1 MMREGLRRRVLLALS
16 MTIGVMGT
24 ALPVDAAGLVISA
37 AGTETQSGDISYIH
51 DGTTSDTAGDG
62 ISFESDDPFSVP
74 QSYTYTINSTG
85 GSVVAQGYRYGASIG
100 TDKTLT
106 VTAAKNIDFTAT
118 GTPWESSD
126 EWGYYSYVN
135 PTGMEVTGGTVN
147 LEAAEGITIKG
158 NTYGVYADGSDF
170 NTYNTPDVTTP
181 GVTITMETDADN
193 VITSNAVGGFGSGV
207 AASAGVNLTMT
218 AGGSNRITAMTTDTN
233 DYLATDDMVNGM
245 SIGGS
250 SDLPMTSFGNI
261 TLTAG
266 KDNIVEGSA
275 NGLIAAGEQSIEFD
289 FDDPTAYYPTLNFLH
304 SNITMDAAGDNQ
316 LIGEYDTGIDLYS
329 GTAATLTA
337 GGTNIIQG
345 AQFGAHVDYFA
356 DLTVNGNSDISS
368 QQFALWTAGKADTT
382 LDGQG
387 GTISIT
393 AASSDTSSDNIIPS
407 TPIAV
412 TSLTGGYTTLQNG
425 TLKINGPTA
434 LLAAHTYY
442 QGCVAN
448 AFPEFSSY
456 SSGITVA
463 SVSVVQPA
471 LYAAYVSY
479 TMDNENRASVITALY
494 GKDSEING
502 DIYAYDHGTITIAP
516 EDDGNIDINGDVF
529 ASGNDL
535 LAGEDPYTSPFYLN
549 NPTDSDIT
557 TESKVDITLDNAST
571 LVGMADDGTLMRRA
585 YLAAGNVYSDYGVT
599 DEEWEYITPEAGIL
613 NLTLNNG
620 SEWTMTDSSSV
631 TTLSGSGGY
640 VTYENGG
647 NSLEIENL
655 SGNLTFS
662 MDLDAEDG
670 SQSDMLYVVNGG
682 GTQTLNVKNI
692 QSLDSQMEVGDVV
705 RFATIKN
712 SQNEFVDGS
721 TVAVVTSGIYNS
733 TYNVLYRDYES
744 DPLNTEEYNND
755 RNGGAAYTEGSSKP
769 GTEIVESL
777 YGGEGAKN
785 VYLIKNQTVNDGAKT
800 PSRVRDLVWRY
811 MSDLDTFTK
820 RSGQSQYFTDEGD
833 RGGWIRLGY
842 HNLGVDGVGEL
853 EGNTYELGWTTI
865 ARQNDE
871 RKHRFSAS
879 VAYGKPDGYFEDWGG
894 DLTVRDF
901 SVNLYD
907 THEYYPSAESLAD
920 KPEWKKESHAY
931 WDNYLKYHHVKTEYS
946 AIDRMTGTKYDGDY
960 DQDIWSLSTEYGHK
974 LMMNKDW
981 FWVPQAQLQLSY
993 IGGYDYKDSQGLSV
1007 SGDHDW
1013 SLIGRLGF
1021 DIVKKMD
1028 QKLDSKL
1035 YFKAG
1040 LLHEFMDGNDV
1051 TVSAQGDRY
1060 LNEGDQSGTW
1070 GVFGLGYSAKIGEQ
1084 QYFYVDFERYVGND
1098 FERTYNIRAG
1108 VNWKF

>member
-1 MMREGLRRRVLLALS
+1 
-16 MTIGVMGT
+16 
-24 ALPVDAAGLVISA
+24 
-37 AGTETQSGDISYIH
+37 
-51 DGTTSDTAGDG
+51 
-62 ISFESDDPFSVP
+62 
-74 QSYTYTINSTG
+74 
-85 GSVVAQGYRYGASIG
+85 
-100 TDKTLT
+100 
-106 VTAAKNIDFTAT
+106 
-118 GTPWESSD
+118 
-126 EWGYYSYVN
+126 
-135 PTGMEVTGGTVN
+135 
-147 LEAAEGITIKG
+147 
-158 NTYGVYADGSDF
+158 
-170 NTYNTPDVTTP
+170 
-181 GVTITMETDADN
+181 
-193 VITSNAVGGFGSGV
+193 
-207 AASAGVNLTMT
+207 
-218 AGGSNRITAMTTDTN
+218 
-233 DYLATDDMVNGM
+233 
-245 SIGGS
+245 
-250 SDLPMTSFGNI
+250 
-261 TLTAG
+261 
-266 KDNIVEGSA
+266 
-275 NGLIAAGEQSIEFD
+275 
-289 FDDPTAYYPTLNFLH
+289 
-304 SNITMDAAGDNQ
+304 MDAGGDNQ
-316 LIGEYDTGIDLYS
+316 LIGDYDTGLDIYA
-329 GTAATLTA
+329 GTTATLTA

-345 AQFGAHVDYFA
+345 PQFGAHVDYFA
-356 DLTVNGNSDISS
+356 DLTVNGDSDISS
-368 QQFALWTAGKADTT
+368 EQIALWTAGKADTI
-382 LDGQG
+382 LDGQD

-393 AASSDTSSDNIIPS
+393 AASSDTNSDSTATS

-412 TSLTGGYTTLQNG
+412 AAMTGGYTTLQNG
-425 TLKINGPTA
+425 TLKINGATA
-434 LLAAHTYY
+434 LAAAHTYY
-442 QGCVAN
+442 QGCSIDE
-448 AFPEFSSY
+448 FPEFTPY
-456 SSGITVA
+456 SNGITVA
-463 SVSVVQPA
+463 SVSVVQPS
-471 LYAAYVSY
+471 LYAVDVSSAY
-479 TMDNENRASVITALY
+479 TKDKENRASVITALY

-516 EDDGNIDINGDVF
+516 EDDGKIDINGDVF
-529 ASGNDL
+529 ASGDDY
-535 LAGEDPYTSPFYLN
+535 LAGGDTLTYAYNLN
-549 NPTDSDIT
+549 NPEDDNIT
-557 TESKVDITLDNAST
+557 TESKVDITLDNASI
-571 LVGMADDGTLMRRA
+571 LVGMADTGTLMRRE
-585 YLAAGNVYSDYGVT
+585 LLLAGNPDSDSMT
-599 DEEWEYITPEAGIL
+599 DEDWENSLPEAGIL

-682 GTQTLNVKNI
+682 GTQTLNVKNL

-721 TVAVVTSGIYNS
+721 TVAVVTSGIYNNS
-733 TYNVLYRDYES
+733 YNILYRDYES
-744 DPLNTEEYNND
+744 DPLNTEAYNND
-755 RNGGAAYTEGSSKP
+755 RNGGAAYTEDSSKP

-907 THEYYPSAESLAD
+907 THEYYPSAESLVN

-946 AIDRMTGTKYDGDY
+946 AIDRMTGTMYDGDY

-1028 QKLDSKL
+1028 PKLDSKL

-1060 LNEGDQSGTW
+1060 FNEGDQSGTW

-1084 QYFYVDFERYVGND
+1084 QYFYADFERYVGND

>member
-1 MMREGLRRRVLLALS
+1 MMREELRRSVLLALG

-24 ALPVDAAGLVISA
+24 AKPVYADYLQITEN
-37 AGTETQSGDISYIH
+37 GTVTQAGDISYI
-51 DGTTSDTAGDG
+51 GSANNGFA
-62 ISFESDDPFSVP
+62 ISFENNDQP
-74 QSYTYTINSTG
+74 YTYTIKSTG
-85 GSVVAQGYRYGASIG
+85 GSVTANGGVGGIFVDNDQ
-100 TDKTLT
+100 TLT
-106 VTAAKNIDFTAT
+106 VEAAKNISVSTLVDT
-118 GTPWESSD
+118 
-126 EWGYYSYVN
+126 Y
-135 PTGMEVTGGTVN
+135 GMLVVGGTVN
-147 LEAAEGITIKG
+147 LEAGAGITING
-158 NTYGVYADGSDF
+158 NYSGVLATGLDF
-170 NTYNTPDVTTP
+170 DSTTAPDVTTP
-181 GVTITMETDADN
+181 GASVTMKTDGDN
-193 VITSNAVGGFGSGV
+193 VISIGATGSNGDAVEV
-207 AASAGVNLTMT
+207 YQGVNLTMI
-218 AGGSNRITAMTTDTN
+218 AGGSNRITAVPSYIPESSDFI
-233 DYLATDDMVNGM
+233 DSLATDDPFNGI
-245 SIGGS
+245 SLGGS
-250 SDLPMTSFGNI
+250 QSSTMPTFG
-261 TLTAG
+261 TVALTAG
-266 KDNIVEGSA
+266 QDNVVRGSS
-275 NGLIAAGEQSIEFD
+275 NGLIASGYASLEFD
-289 FDDPTAYYPTLNFLH
+289 DGDTLPTVDFLH
-304 SNITMDAAGDNQ
+304 SDITMEAGGDNQ
-316 LIGEYDTGIDLYS
+316 LIGDYDTGLDIYA
-329 GTAATLTA
+329 GTTATLTA
-337 GGTNIIQG
+337 GGTNIIKG
-345 AQFGAHVDYFA
+345 PQFGAHVDYFA
-356 DLTVNGNSDISS
+356 DLTVNGDSDISS
-368 QQFALWTAGKADTT
+368 EQIALWTAGKADTI
-382 LDGQG
+382 LDGQD

-393 AASSDTSSDNIIPS
+393 AASSDTSSDSTATS

-412 TSLTGGYTTLQNG
+412 AAMTGGYATLQNG
-425 TLKINGPTA
+425 TLKINGTTA

-442 QGCVAN
+442 QGCAAEDYYPYFTPYN
-448 AFPEFSSY
+448 AA
-456 SSGITVA
+456 A

-471 LYAAYVSY
+471 LYAYVSAY
-479 TMDNENRASVITALY
+479 TKDKENRASVITALY

-516 EDDGNIDINGDVF
+516 GEDGSIDINGDVF
-529 ASGNDL
+529 ASGDDY
-535 LAGEDPYTSPFYLN
+535 LAGGDTLTNAYNLN
-549 NPTDSDIT
+549 NPEDDDIT

-571 LVGMADDGTLMRRA
+571 LDGMSDTGTLMRRA
-585 YLAAGNVYSDYGVT
+585 YLAAGNVYSDYGIT
-599 DEEWEYITPEAGIL
+599 DEEWENSAPEVGIV

-631 TTLSGSGGY
+631 TTLTGSGGY
-640 VTYENGG
+640 VTYKNGG

-670 SQSDMLYVVNGG
+670 SQSDMLYVVNSG
-682 GTQTLNVKNI
+682 GTQTLNVKNL

-721 TVAVVTSGIYNS
+721 TVAAVASGIYNN
-733 TYNVLYRDYES
+733 TYNVLYRDYET

-777 YGGEGAKN
+777 YGGEGSKN
-785 VYLIKNQTVNDGAKT
+785 VYLIKNQSVNDGAKA

-833 RGGWIRLGY
+833 RGGWVRLGY

-907 THEYYPSAESLAD
+907 THEYYPSAESLVN

-931 WDNYLKYHHVKTEYS
+931 WDNYLKYHHVNTEYS
-946 AIDRMTGTKYDGDY
+946 AIDRLTATQYDGDY

-993 IGGYDYKDSQGLSV
+993 IGGYDYKDSQGLSI

-1028 QKLDSKL
+1028 PKLDSKL

-1051 TVSAQGDRY
+1051 TVSAQGSRY
-1060 LNEGDQSGTW
+1060 YNEGDQSGTW
-1070 GVFGLGYSAKIGEQ
+1070 GVFGLGYSAKISEQ
-1084 QYFYVDFERYVGND
+1084 QYFYADFERYVGND

-1108 VNWKF
+1108 INWKF